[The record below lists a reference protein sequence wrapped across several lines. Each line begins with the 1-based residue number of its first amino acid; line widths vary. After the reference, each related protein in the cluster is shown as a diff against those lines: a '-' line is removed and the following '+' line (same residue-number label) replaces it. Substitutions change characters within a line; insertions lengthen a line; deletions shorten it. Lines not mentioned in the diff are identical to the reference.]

1 MRLKAV
7 VQSSNELICTKVQQ
21 LSVDLDPWLDPC
33 VPFMCTLRDFRLGM
47 GGGIVSVI
55 FCLQCGPTSGTTNP
69 NCLKLWLYFWLHFL
83 ETKVPIKPVV
93 RRLVWAF
100 VVPMYQRWISRG
112 KVHTIFEIK
121 CQDLHSLYPR
131 RLCRVVYSF
140 RLSVCP
146 FVLSYISSFVRNSI
160 N

>member
-55 FCLQCGPTSGTTNP
+55 FVCRAGQRLARQIQTVWNSD
-69 NCLKLWLYFWLHFL
+69 YFWLHFL